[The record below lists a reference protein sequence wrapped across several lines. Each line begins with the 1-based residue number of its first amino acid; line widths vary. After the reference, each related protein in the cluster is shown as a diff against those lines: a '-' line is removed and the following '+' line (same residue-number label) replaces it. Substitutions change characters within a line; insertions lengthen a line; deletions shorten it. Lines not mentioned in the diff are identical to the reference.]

1 MGHFWASTSTGP
13 IPWQVDHHNTE
24 LIGTQCTHRTPPGPS
39 KSLWRAGPCGILLHR
54 QDFESTTTSA
64 ELWTNSRTR
73 TTEGRFLSN
82 IGFLLPPLLGTTILI
97 IRVAVCKVT
106 STPPCRV
113 HTDSCTVTT
122 RQTMMT
128 QLDAKSSLKRTTA
141 VHSCMLSRHPLI
153 PMA

>member
-1 MGHFWASTSTGP
+1 MGHFWASTSMGP
-13 IPWQVDHHNTE
+13 IPWQAGHHNTE
-24 LIGTQCTHRTPPGPS
+24 LTGTQCTHRTPPGPS

-54 QDFESTTTSA
+54 QDFENTTMLV
-64 ELWTNSRTR
+64 ERWTNLRTR

-82 IGFLLPPLLGTTILI
+82 IGSPLPRLLGTTILI
-97 IRVAVCKVT
+97 ILAVVYRAT
-106 STPPCRV
+106 SILPCRV

-122 RQTMMT
+122 RQTTMIRP
-128 QLDAKSSLKRTTA
+128 DAKSWLKQTTA